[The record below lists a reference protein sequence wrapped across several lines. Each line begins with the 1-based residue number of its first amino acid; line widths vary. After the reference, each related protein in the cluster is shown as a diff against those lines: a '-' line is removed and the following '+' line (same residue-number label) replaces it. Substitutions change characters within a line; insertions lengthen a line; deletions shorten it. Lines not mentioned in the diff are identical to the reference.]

1 METQELLELS
11 GVILGSLG
19 GGAAIIFGF
28 SSWLGKVW
36 ANRLMTKEKA
46 EYAQELE
53 SLRNRLTQ
61 DTESYKIKLKKSEFL
76 FQKEYEAASE
86 FVALKWSFL
95 PTYSHPGMDWHEAC
109 DEIAHNFHKIEKS
122 LGAYVSKHG
131 AVLKHEVQNHIG
143 NAIGLAGEN
152 KFEVTSPEVPD
163 VANKAASDIFGE
175 DGELDKAEKLLLNQV
190 HSQSST

>member
-1 METQELLELS
+1 MELKEILELS

-61 DTESYKIKLKKSEFL
+61 ETESYKIKLKKSEFI
-76 FQKEYEAASE
+76 FEKEYEATLE
-86 FVALKWSFL
+86 FVALKRNFL
-95 PTYSHPGMDWHEAC
+95 PTYSHPDMDWYEAC
-109 DEIAHNFHKIEKS
+109 DDIAHDFHKIETA
-122 LGAYVSKHG
+122 LGTFLSKHG
-131 AVLKHEVQNHIG
+131 AVLSSEVKDLLSHSIG
-143 NAIGLAGEN
+143 VAGEN
-152 KFEVTSPEVPD
+152 KFIRVR
-163 VANKAASDIFGE
+163 G
-175 DGELDKAEKLLLNQV
+175 QV
-190 HSQSST
+190 LI

>member
-1 METQELLELS
+1 MELKEVLELS

-19 GGAAIIFGF
+19 GAAAIIFGF

-76 FQKEYEAASE
+76 FQKEYEAVSE
-86 FVALKWSFL
+86 FVALKRSFM
-95 PTYSHPGMDWHEAC
+95 PTYSHPNMDWYEAC
-109 DEIAHNFHKIEKS
+109 DEIAHDFHKIEIA
-122 LGAYVSKHG
+122 LGSYLSKHG
-131 AVLKHEVQNHIG
+131 AVLKPEVKELLSYSIG
-143 NAIGLAGEN
+143 VAGEN
-152 KFEVTSPEVPD
+152 KFEITSPEVPRN
-163 VANKAASDIFGE
+163 ANKAAD
-175 DGELDKAEKLLLNQV
+175 ELYEKLGKAEESLLEQV

>member
-1 METQELLELS
+1 MELNDLLELS
-11 GVILGSLG
+11 GVVLGSLG
-19 GGAAIIFGF
+19 GAAAIIFGF

-86 FVALKWSFL
+86 FVALKRSFL
-95 PTYSHPGMDWHEAC
+95 PTYLHPDMDWYEAC
-109 DEIAHNFHKIEKS
+109 DEIAHDFHKIEIA
-122 LGAYVSKHG
+122 LGAYLSKHG
-131 AVLKHEVQNHIG
+131 AVLKQEVKDLLSHSIG
-143 NAIGLAGEN
+143 MAGES
-152 KFEVTSPEVPD
+152 KFEITSPEVPSN
-163 VANKAASDIFGE
+163 ANKAA
-175 DGELDKAEKLLLNQV
+175 DGLYKNLEEVENKLLKQV

>member
-1 METQELLELS
+1 MELKEVLELS

-19 GGAAIIFGF
+19 GAAVIIFGF
-28 SSWLGKVW
+28 SIWLGKVW

-86 FVALKWSFL
+86 FVALKRSFL
-95 PTYSHPGMDWHEAC
+95 PTYSHPDMDWYEAC
-109 DEIAHNFHKIEKS
+109 DEIAHDFHKIETAI
-122 LGAYVSKHG
+122 GAYLSKHG
-131 AVLKHEVQNHIG
+131 AVLKPEVKELLSHSIG
-143 NAIGLAGEN
+143 VAGEN
-152 KFEVTSPEVPD
+152 KFEITSPEVPIN
-163 VANKAASDIFGE
+163 ANKAAD
-175 DGELDKAEKLLLNQV
+175 ELYGKLEKAEESLLEQV